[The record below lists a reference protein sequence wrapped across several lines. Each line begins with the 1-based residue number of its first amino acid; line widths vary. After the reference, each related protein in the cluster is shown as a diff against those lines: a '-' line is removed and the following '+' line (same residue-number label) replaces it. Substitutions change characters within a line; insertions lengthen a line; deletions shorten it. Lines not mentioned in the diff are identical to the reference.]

1 MDMCNLI
8 QMVHLKYIRMIATPD
23 LSFANDHG
31 NLPHK
36 QKFSNSPVL
45 NLILCV
51 CACENKWLS
60 GSSSSSSLLLNPH
73 SHFVHTLA
81 FE

>member
-1 MDMCNLI
+1 
-8 QMVHLKYIRMIATPD
+8 MIATPD

-36 QKFSNSPVL
+36 QKFSNSPVV

-51 CACENKWLS
+51 CVHVKTS
-60 GSSSSSSLLLNPH
+60 GYLVLLPLP
-73 SHFVHTLA
+73 LYY
-81 FE
+81 